1 MAALAPPPDD
11 VAIIRSLRAESNAGL
26 SARDAARVT
35 AAFAD
40 DIHSIGGGGD
50 LVDGRAAVTKVYAD
64 QLAPQ
69 GDFIS
74 GLRTPGR
81 IAVNRPGDRA
91 AEPGRW
97 RWTVKTPVGEAAF
110 SGDYLA
116 GWVKRSGA
124 WRLQSELYVTTGC
137 TGPGCAL

>member
-1 MAALAPPPDD
+1 MAVAALPPDD

-26 SARDAARVT
+26 AARDAARVT

>member
-1 MAALAPPPDD
+1 MAVGAPTPDD
-11 VAIIRSLRAESNAGL
+11 VAAIRALRAESNAGL
-26 SARDAARVT
+26 AARDAARVT
-35 AAFAD
+35 AAFAE
-40 DIHSIGGGGD
+40 DIHSIGGGGE
-50 LVDGRAAVTKVYAD
+50 LIEGRAAVTKVYVD
-64 QLAPQ
+64 QLAPH

-97 RWTVKTPVGEAAF
+97 RWTVKTPMGEAAL

-116 GWVKRSGA
+116 GWVKRGGT

-137 TGPGCAL
+137 TGPGCGL